1 LWEGSYVARPI
12 KEGIDYFTFDVDM
25 DTDDKIYMIEA
36 EHGLEGFAILVKL
49 LMEIYRNGYYYPWN
63 ERTQLVFSGKRKID
77 LQKSRAVAESALQC
91 GFFNSQ
97 LFENFGILTSHGIQ
111 KRFIQAKKRHKKVE
125 MFKEY
130 FLLSNN
136 NDENETITLLD
147 VPITPSNVD
156 AGTHRIGYNRIGE
169 DIPSNSVV
177 NVAETSPKTA
187 VANRPIYHIIESAF
201 LSQAPQIGELV
212 EFNFKREGPHIK
224 ELEKKALARGSAVT
238 SGTSEASRGSRG
250 PAAGPLEGA
259 EEFAKTVIV
268 VFWRLIHSDDQFWKH
283 QPFLPSVLNSGG
295 IWPRVLKEMENHQE
309 EQLDDRLQEIIG
321 GLKF

>member
-1 LWEGSYVARPI
+1 MARPI
-12 KEGIDYFTFDVDM
+12 KEGIDYFSFDVDM

-49 LMEIYRNGYYYPWN
+49 LMEIYRHGYYYNWDK
-63 ERTQLVFSGKRKID
+63 RTQLIFSGKRKIE
-77 LQKSRAVAESALQC
+77 LQKVLSVVESAVQC
-91 GFFNSQ
+91 GFFDSQ
-97 LFENFGILTSHGIQ
+97 LFEQYDILTSHGIQ
-111 KRFIQAKKRHKKVE
+111 QRFIHAKKRQKKIV
-125 MFKEY
+125 MLRQY
-130 FLLSNN
+130 FLLG
-136 NDENETITLLD
+136 NDNYENDAIILENVTIT
-147 VPITPSNVD
+147 PRNVD
-156 AGTHRIGYNRIGE
+156 TGTHSIGKEKKGKEIYSNG
-169 DIPSNSVV
+169 DINAALTP
-177 NVAETSPKTA
+177 PKTA
-187 VANRPIYHIIESAF
+187 TNNRPIYHLIESAF

-224 ELEKKALARGSAVT
+224 ELEKKALARD
-238 SGTSEASRGSRG
+238 G
-250 PAAGPLEGA
+250 P
-259 EEFAKTVIV
+259 EEFTKTVIV